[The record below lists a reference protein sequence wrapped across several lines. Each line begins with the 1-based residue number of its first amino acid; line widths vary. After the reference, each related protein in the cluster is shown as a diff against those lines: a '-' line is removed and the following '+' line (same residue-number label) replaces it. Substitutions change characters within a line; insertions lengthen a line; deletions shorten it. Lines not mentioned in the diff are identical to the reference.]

1 MTTTPVH
8 VVFEVDVL
16 DADDPGYLEYK
27 RAVAPLIESFGGR
40 YLARVCPA
48 APPARG
54 RGRGAGR
61 AHRSDELTEGGRGQ
75 PTWSSHSCWWGA
87 SAPMEVSSP
96 CPVCTTVSGGSARS
110 FSMIEVTIVG

>member
-54 RGRGAGR
+54 RGRG
-61 AHRSDELTEGGRGQ
+61 GRGQ